1 VFVGIVVIAT
11 DVLPLSS
18 PVAVAASTPAAAALF
33 NPLRVTI
40 QRQIDRRFNRAR
52 YDAQAT
58 VAAFSGRLRN
68 AIDPESINVELI
80 RVVDQTIA
88 PAHASL
94 WVRPQLGGRDDRQ
107 PA

>member
-1 VFVGIVVIAT
+1 MGFVILKYRLYDI
-11 DVLPLSS
+11 
-18 PVAVAASTPAAAALF
+18 
-33 NPLRVTI
+33 NPLRLSI
-40 QRQIDRRFNRAR
+40 QRQIDRRFNRSR

-68 AIDPESINVELI
+68 AIDPESINLELL

-88 PAHASL
+88 SEHASL
-94 WVRPQLGGRDDRQ
+94 WVRPQASGRDCRR